1 MTLSIGSYSRGTL
14 RNEDIAAT
22 LRDMLLSQG
31 YAESDTLAQEL
42 AAIVDNEERDEE
54 HDSDVIADAFD
65 AVQEYAPDFC
75 YVGMHEGDGSD
86 LGVWFNSE
94 AFEEACHSGEVLKIS
109 DASDIE
115 NMAKEDLAAYN
126 YFAVI
131 SDHGNISLYNVHVTL
146 GDEVFSIV

>member
-1 MTLSIGSYSRGTL
+1 MTLSIGSYSHGTL

-31 YAESDTLAQEL
+31 CAESDTLAQEL
-42 AAIVDNEERDEE
+42 AAIAEDEGRDTC
-54 HDSDVIADAFD
+54 HDSDVICDAFD
-65 AVQEYAPDFC
+65 AAQEYAPAFC
-75 YVGMHEGDGSD
+75 YVGMSVGDGSD
-86 LGVWFNSE
+86 LGVWFDSE
-94 AFEEACHSGEVLKIS
+94 AFEEACHFGEVLKIS

-115 NMAKEDLAAYN
+115 DMAKEDLAAYN
-126 YFAVI
+126 YFAVT